1 MIVTRKLAPLVVA
14 LVCALAVSVAF
25 ASAQENKPAQTP
37 PIDEKTATEMMQKLA
52 TPGEGH
58 KKLDVL
64 VGSWNAKSSMWGDPS
79 KPPEVSEGTSEH
91 KWVLGGRYVEQ
102 RFEGTFM
109 GMPFSGIGY
118 TGYDNYKKRY
128 VGVWMDSAGTAMFH
142 TTGSFDASGKV
153 LTSAGRMD
161 DFTSGK
167 VITIREKMTI
177 VNKDEVLFEMWVPD
191 PTGKD
196 YLMMKIDYTRKQ

>member
-1 MIVTRKLAPLVVA
+1 MIAVKKLGTLGFVVF
-14 LVCALAVSVAF
+14 CALTMSATFVP
-25 ASAQENKPAQTP
+25 AQENKPKQTP
-37 PIDEKTATEMMQKLA
+37 PMDEKTATEMMMKLA

-91 KWVLGGRYVEQ
+91 TWVLGGRYVEQ

-118 TGYDNYKKRY
+118 TGYDI
-128 VGVWMDSAGTAMFH
+128 
-142 TTGSFDASGKV
+142 TTRRNTSASGW
-153 LTSAGRMD
+153 TR
-161 DFTSGK
+161 SG
-167 VITIREKMTI
+167 
-177 VNKDEVLFEMWVPD
+177 LPCS
-191 PTGKD
+191 
-196 YLMMKIDYTRKQ
+196 TRLDRSTRLARF

>member
-1 MIVTRKLAPLVVA
+1 MIAAKKLMTLAVVV
-14 LVCALAVSVAF
+14 VCALTVGVAF
-25 ASAQENKPAQTP
+25 ASAQEKKPAQP
-37 PIDEKTATEMMQKLA
+37 PPMDEKAAMEMMQKLA

-64 VGSWNAKSSMWGDPS
+64 VGSWNAKTTMWGDPS

-91 KWVLGGRYVEQ
+91 TWVLGGRYVEQ
-102 RFEGTFM
+102 KFEGQFM

-128 VGVWMDSAGTAMFH
+128 VGVWMDTFGTAMFH
-142 TTGSFDASGKV
+142 TTGSFDPTGKI
-153 LTSAGRMD
+153 LTSTGRMD
-161 DFTSGK
+161 DFTTGK
-167 VITIREKMTI
+167 VITMREKVTI
-177 VNKDEVLFEMWVPD
+177 VNKDKLLFETWGPD

-196 YLMMKIDYTRKQ
+196 YLMMKIEYTRK